1 MGVEGKGITLWD
13 SGAPQVGDL
22 RLFEDGSK
30 RGGTLVSNAVAAETA
45 KQGDGERASVAT
57 GVDRKANA
65 WGQRRTPVRSQS
77 SP

>member
-1 MGVEGKGITLWD
+1 MRASACQRALTKKWITLWG

-45 KQGDGERASVAT
+45 KQGDGERASVST
-57 GVDRKANA
+57 GADTKANT
-65 WGQRRTPVRSQS
+65 RELV
-77 SP
+77 